1 MTVYLSNRDGN
12 GKTSEEGHYKFQTAV
27 FSGNVLGATALQVKQ
42 NSPLGRSVL
51 VSAGQYKIDTSNG
64 YSYTGWNTADEVVA
78 ISTADP
84 ANPRITTI
92 VVYVDKNA
100 STSASPPNNPGITK
114 FMAVNGTPAASPSAP
129 NSTVIQAA
137 VGAGNPYVILA
148 NVTVPTA
155 ASQIVTANI
164 SDQRS
169 QVTVGVGLVGT
180 TSLQDNA
187 VTTAKI
193 PDLAISTAKIAD
205 SAVSTAK
212 LANNSVTA
220 AKIEAQQGWVTPAL
234 GSSWVNYANGWSTVG
249 YMKDS
254 LGFVQF
260 KGLMQNGQS
269 GGATVFT
276 LPVGYRPLATIM
288 FIVPAASG
296 AARIDVNT
304 NGTVFVN
311 TYHAGGNN
319 GYVSL
324 NNVSFKA
331 EQ

>member
-51 VSAGQYKIDTSNG
+51 VSAGQYKIDTSSG

-100 STSASPPNNPGITK
+100 STEASPPNNPGVTK
-114 FMAVNGTPAASPSAP
+114 FLAVNGTPGAIPSAP

-164 SDQRS
+164 SDQRT
-169 QVTVGVGLVGT
+169 QVTLGTGLVGT
-180 TSLQDNA
+180 ASIQDGA
-187 VTTAKI
+187 VTSAKLPDLGVGTAK
-193 PDLAISTAKIAD
+193 LAD

-220 AKIEAQQGWVTPAL
+220 AKIEAQQ
-234 GSSWVNYANGWSTVG
+234 SWQSPSMVNSWTNYAGGWAVAG

-254 LGFVQF
+254 LGFVTL
-260 KGLMQNGQS
+260 KGLIANGAG
-269 GGATVFT
+269 GGATIFT
-276 LPVGYRPLATIM
+276 LPAGYRPLANLI
-288 FIVPAASG
+288 FIGAATNSG
-296 AARIDVNT
+296 IARIDVNL
-304 NGTVFVN
+304 
-311 TYHAGGNN
+311 
-319 GYVSL
+319 SL
-324 NNVSFKA
+324 IHI
-331 EQ
+331 

>member
-51 VSAGQYKIDTSNG
+51 VSAGQYKIDTSSG

-100 STSASPPNNPGITK
+100 STSPSPPNNPGVTK
-114 FMAVNGTPAASPSAP
+114 FLAVNGTPGAIPSAP

-164 SDQRS
+164 SDQRT
-169 QVTVGVGLVGT
+169 QVTLASGLIGAASIQDGGV
-180 TSLQDNA
+180 A
-187 VTTAKI
+187 TAKLA
-193 PDLAISTAKIAD
+193 DLAVSTAKIAD
-205 SAVSTAK
+205 LAITTAK
-212 LANNSVTA
+212 LGNNQVTA
-220 AKIEAQQGWVTPAL
+220 AKIEAQQAWQSPSLVNSWTNYGSGWAT
-234 GSSWVNYANGWSTVG
+234 AN

-254 LGFVQF
+254 LGFVRLR
-260 KGLMQNGQS
+260 GLIGNGA
-269 GGATVFT
+269 ATPIFT
-276 LPVGYRPLATIM
+276 LPVGYRPLANVM
-288 FIVPAASG
+288 FVGLASG
-296 AARIDVNT
+296 GLARIDVNPT
-304 NGTVFVN
+304 GAVVLSGYFS
-311 TYHAGGNN
+311 GGNN
-319 GYVSL
+319 GYLSL
-324 NNVSFKA
+324 SNIVFKA